1 MVADKRG
8 YTITISYTSHQR
20 VTIEVIDNITF
31 LVVAAFF
38 AFFVGYIAVFN
49 MTQAISF
56 GFAGGQINRCEF
68 ITTIRS
74 YIIIIDIRQRAVYI
88 AGPFVNVAAH
98 II

>member
-1 MVADKRG
+1 MVADKGG
-8 YTITISYTSHQR
+8 YTITVGYTSHQR
-20 VTIEVIDNITF
+20 VTIKVVDNITF

-49 MTQAISF
+49 TTQAIPF
-56 GFAGGQINRCEF
+56 GFTRSQINRREF

-74 YIIIIDIRQRAVYI
+74 YIIVIDVRQRAVYI
-88 AGPFVNVAAH
+88 TGPFVNVAAH